1 MLKLAAFQVDCTP
14 PAGFRICFGD
24 NDAATGVRDPLLLRG
39 FVLEADGNRYVVA
52 SLDYCALMNSA
63 HDLLIRDLARA
74 LDIPE
79 SRVVVHC
86 IHQHDTPLINFEIE
100 PLLNIE
106 TYPKDWWREVTHRCA
121 DAART
126 SLGSQVDIACVG
138 HAELRLHGYASN
150 RRVMGADGKVKGVRY
165 SRCDNPE
172 LRNAPVGIIDP
183 MLRTVAFKDTA
194 DHIVASMSFYASH
207 PQVSNERHL
216 YSADAPGEAMRLV
229 TEQHRNGLHAFFTGA
244 GGNVTAGKY
253 SSPDDLEGNL
263 LTFGKRLAD
272 GVSHN
277 LDAMQWTPA
286 SGVEW
291 RTDSFPFPARAMD
304 PDAMRAVCADPEAT
318 MYQKLISAVLLSS
331 REYEKNRNY
340 PMTLLSVGNARILLL
355 PGELF
360 VEYQL
365 FAQSVVPDNF
375 LALAANCSNNFLYLP
390 LAKHLDEGGYE
401 TTSFCWCSQDFEQHF
416 KTTVTNLLQ

>member
-1 MLKLAAFQVDCTP
+1 MLKLATFRVDCTP
-14 PAGFRICFGD
+14 PAGFRISFGD
-24 NDAATGVRDPLLLRG
+24 NDAATGIRDPLSLRG
-39 FVLEADGNRYVVA
+39 FILEADGNRYVIA

-63 HDLLIRDLARA
+63 HDLLLRDLACA

-79 SRVVVHC
+79 SHVVVHC
-86 IHQHDTPLINFEIE
+86 IHQHDAPLINFEIE
-100 PLLNIE
+100 PLLIIE
-106 TYPKDWWREVTHRCA
+106 TYPKDWWQEVTQRCA

-138 HAELRLHGYASN
+138 HAEIRLHGYASN
-150 RRVMGADGKVKGVRY
+150 RRIMGSDGKVKGVRY

-183 MLRTVAFKDTA
+183 MLRTVAFKDTT

-229 TEQHRNGLHAFFTGA
+229 TAQHPNGLHAFCTGA

-263 LTFGKRLAD
+263 LTFGKRLAN

-286 SGVEW
+286 SRVEW

-304 PDAMRAVCADPEAT
+304 TDAMHAICANAEAQR
-318 MYQKLISAVLLSS
+318 YEKIIAAVLLSS

-340 PMTLLSVGNARILLL
+340 PLTLLRVGNARILLL

-375 LALAANCSNNFLYLP
+375 LALAANCSDNFLYLP

-401 TTSFCWCSQDFEQHF
+401 TTSFCWCTQDFEQRF
-416 KTTVTNLLQ
+416 KTAVTNILR